1 MLKNFTRNLRLVTA
15 LTLAAALCAACL
27 GAAPKRDLL
36 SASLSV
42 PTRAVEMGRNFD
54 LNLTLLNAGEQ
65 EAMVREIHLP
75 ASILRAYQYVGSLPA
90 VALEPAAD
98 GSGVLR
104 TQLAI
109 PPASSARFVLRFQAV
124 FSGVYE
130 DDFSVLF
137 GGQLLSLPARL
148 ETRGSIPADWQ
159 PGPAAPRGRMTAV
172 EGLPEAAFVR
182 VGALVNV
189 DGSLRKAWS
198 ASGVIISSD
207 GLVLTSARAVLGTRA
222 YPVSDLII
230 GLQTAPGTPP
240 VDAYLASIVQVD
252 EERDAALIKPRSDL
266 LGYPIAPGALSLPAL
281 PTAEDV
287 GVLPGE
293 ELRLFGFGQNPD
305 ALLSEMTAVAAD
317 LEPEDG
323 SAPLQAVLT
332 GLPSGGDYFGWG
344 ALNGRGEL
352 IGLASAP
359 GGRVVEE
366 ECGALRDTNR
376 DSRLDEQ
383 DACLPAGGDL
393 NRLTP
398 IQALAEMLD
407 AAWAGE
413 VGLRRVS
420 AIGTPIT
427 TQGRVV
433 FSTDFSAPLRDWPAA
448 QENGSGTGYEDGA
461 FTLALDAA
469 HGLRFNTLD
478 YVYADSMLSADARLI
493 FGSGSGD
500 YGLVCG
506 FRDASHFT
514 ALEVSED
521 GYYSIWKRAGEE
533 TAVLVD
539 WTYADM
545 LAAGDDLRLSARCGP
560 GGLQLIVDGLL
571 LAEYLDEGFVPGM
584 LGVMVGTTA
593 EGQIKVA
600 FDNIDIIIPGA
611 E

>member
-15 LTLAAALCAACL
+15 LTLAAVLCAACL
-27 GAAPKRDLL
+27 DAAPKRDPL

-42 PTRAVEMGRNFD
+42 PTRAVEMGRSFD

-65 EAMVREIHLP
+65 EAIVREIHLP
-75 ASILRAYQYVGSLPA
+75 ASILRAYKYLGSLPA

-137 GGQLLSLPARL
+137 GEQLISLPARL
-148 ETRGSIPADWQ
+148 ETRGNIPADWQ
-159 PGPAAPRGRMTAV
+159 PGQAAPRGRMTAA

-189 DGSLRKAWS
+189 DGSLQKAWS

-222 YPVSDLII
+222 YPVTDLII

-281 PTAEDV
+281 PTAGDAS
-287 GVLPGE
+287 VLPGE
-293 ELRLFGFGQNPD
+293 ELHLFGFGQNPD
-305 ALLSEMTAVAAD
+305 ALLSELTAAAAG

-332 GLPSGGDYFGWG
+332 GLPSAGDYFGWA

-352 IGLASAP
+352 IGLASKP
-359 GGRVVEE
+359 NRRVEE

-376 DSRLDEQ
+376 DGTLDEQ
-383 DACLPAGGDL
+383 DACLPAGGNL
-393 NRLTP
+393 NRLIP
-398 IQALAEMLD
+398 IQALAGMLD

-413 VGLRRVS
+413 VVLRRVS
-420 AIGTPIT
+420 AIGTPIS
-427 TQGRVV
+427 TQGQVV
-433 FSTDFSAPLRDWPAA
+433 FGTDFSAPLPDWPAA
-448 QENGSGTGYEDGA
+448 QEDGSGTGYEDGA
-461 FTLALDAA
+461 FTLALDTA
-469 HGLRFNTLD
+469 HGLRINTLD
-478 YVYADSMLSADARLI
+478 YVYADSMISADARLI
-493 FGSGSGD
+493 FGSGGGD

-506 FRDASHFT
+506 YRDASHFT
-514 ALEVSED
+514 ALEVSLD

-545 LAAGDDLRLSARCGP
+545 LSARDNLRLSARCGP
-560 GGLQLIVDGLL
+560 GGLQLIVEGLL

-584 LGVMVGTTA
+584 LGVMVGTSA
-593 EGQIKVA
+593 DGQIKVA
-600 FDNIDIIIPGA
+600 FDNIEIIIPGA

>member
-159 PGPAAPRGRMTAV
+159 PGRAAPRGRMTAV

-198 ASGVIISSD
+198 ASGVIVSSD

-281 PTAEDV
+281 PTAGDV

-332 GLPSGGDYFGWG
+332 GLPSGGDYFGWA

-352 IGLASAP
+352 IGLASDP
-359 GGRVVEE
+359 SGRVEE

-376 DSRLDEQ
+376 DGRMDEQ

-448 QENGSGTGYEDGA
+448 QENG
-461 FTLALDAA
+461 
-469 HGLRFNTLD
+469 
-478 YVYADSMLSADARLI
+478 V
-493 FGSGSGD
+493 
-500 YGLVCG
+500 
-506 FRDASHFT
+506 
-514 ALEVSED
+514 
-521 GYYSIWKRAGEE
+521 
-533 TAVLVD
+533 
-539 WTYADM
+539 
-545 LAAGDDLRLSARCGP
+545 
-560 GGLQLIVDGLL
+560 
-571 LAEYLDEGFVPGM
+571 
-584 LGVMVGTTA
+584 
-593 EGQIKVA
+593 
-600 FDNIDIIIPGA
+600 
-611 E
+611 

>member
-15 LTLAAALCAACL
+15 LTLAAVLCAACL
-27 GAAPKRDLL
+27 DAAPKRDPL

-42 PTRAVEMGRNFD
+42 PTRAVEMGRSFD

-65 EAMVREIHLP
+65 EAIVREIHLP
-75 ASILRAYQYVGSLPA
+75 ASILRAYKYLGSLPA

-137 GGQLLSLPARL
+137 GEQLISLPARL
-148 ETRGSIPADWQ
+148 ETRGNIPADWQ
-159 PGPAAPRGRMTAV
+159 PGQAAPRGRMTAA

-189 DGSLRKAWS
+189 DGSLQKAWS

-222 YPVSDLII
+222 YPVTDLII

-281 PTAEDV
+281 PTAGDAS
-287 GVLPGE
+287 VLPGE
-293 ELRLFGFGQNPD
+293 ELHLFGFGQNPD
-305 ALLSEMTAVAAD
+305 ALLSELTAAAAG

-332 GLPSGGDYFGWG
+332 GLPSAGDYFGWA

-352 IGLASAP
+352 IGLASKP
-359 GGRVVEE
+359 NRRVEE

-376 DSRLDEQ
+376 DGTLDEQ
-383 DACLPAGGDL
+383 DACLPAGGNL
-393 NRLTP
+393 NRLIP
-398 IQALAEMLD
+398 IQALAGMLD

-420 AIGTPIT
+420 AIGTPIS
-427 TQGRVV
+427 TQGQVV
-433 FSTDFSAPLRDWPAA
+433 FGTDFSAPLPDWPAA
-448 QENGSGTGYEDGA
+448 QEDGSGTGYEDGA
-461 FTLALDAA
+461 FTLALDTA
-469 HGLRFNTLD
+469 HGLRINTLD
-478 YVYADSMLSADARLI
+478 YVYADSMISADARLI
-493 FGSGSGD
+493 FGSGGGD

-506 FRDASHFT
+506 YRDASHFT
-514 ALEVSED
+514 ALEVSLD

-545 LAAGDDLRLSARCGP
+545 LSARDNLRLSARCGP
-560 GGLQLIVDGLL
+560 GGLQLIVEGLL

-584 LGVMVGTTA
+584 LGVMVGTSA
-593 EGQIKVA
+593 DGQIKVA
-600 FDNIDIIIPGA
+600 FDNIEIIIPGA

>member
-1 MLKNFTRNLRLVTA
+1 MLKNLTRNLRLVTA

-27 GAAPKRDLL
+27 GAAPKRDPL

-42 PTRAVEMGRNFD
+42 PTRAAEMGRSFD

-65 EAMVREIHLP
+65 EAIVREIHLP
-75 ASILRAYQYVGSLPA
+75 ASILRAYKYLGSLPA

-137 GGQLLSLPARL
+137 GEQLISLPARL

-159 PGPAAPRGRMTAV
+159 PGPAAPRGRMTAA

-189 DGSLRKAWS
+189 DGSLQKAWS
-198 ASGVIISSD
+198 ASGVMVSSD

-222 YPVSDLII
+222 YPVTDLII

-281 PTAEDV
+281 PTAGDAS
-287 GVLPGE
+287 VLPGE
-293 ELRLFGFGQNPD
+293 ELHLFGFGQNPD
-305 ALLSEMTAVAAD
+305 ALLSELTAVAAG

-332 GLPSGGDYFGWG
+332 GLPSAGDYFGWA

-352 IGLASAP
+352 IGLASKP
-359 GGRVVEE
+359 NRRVEE

-376 DSRLDEQ
+376 DGTLDEQ
-383 DACLPAGGDL
+383 DACLPAGGNL
-393 NRLTP
+393 NRLIP
-398 IQALAEMLD
+398 IQALAGMLD

-420 AIGTPIT
+420 AIGTPIS
-427 TQGRVV
+427 TQGQVV
-433 FSTDFSAPLRDWPAA
+433 FGTDFSAPLPDWPAA
-448 QENGSGTGYEDGA
+448 QEDGSGTGYEDGA

-469 HGLRFNTLD
+469 HGLRINTLD
-478 YVYADSMLSADARLI
+478 YVYADSMISADTRLI
-493 FGSGSGD
+493 LGSEGGD

-514 ALEVSED
+514 ALEVSLD

-545 LAAGDDLRLSARCGP
+545 LSAGDNLRLSARCGP

-593 EGQIKVA
+593 DGQIKVA
-600 FDNIDIIIPGA
+600 FDNIEIIIPGA